1 MNSWEC
7 RAGTGLLSMMAARA
21 MSSSNETTCST
32 TKVMVTAC
40 ESYLPM
46 VKLMR
51 KVLRANGMERKV
63 RIINKRSD
71 EVVVGVDIASRADV
85 LVSFLTLYD
94 NNLRMHIGEN
104 QNCRLFILD
113 FFDRG
118 KLDDFEEE

>member
-1 MNSWEC
+1 MNSWKR

-21 MSSSNETTCST
+21 MSASKETTCST
-32 TKVMVTAC
+32 IKGMVTAC

-71 EVVVGVDIASRADV
+71 EVEVGVDIASRADV

-94 NNLRMHIGEN
+94 KLSGDVHRRNLKR
-104 QNCRLFILD
+104 RLFILD
-113 FFDRG
+113 SLIEQSWMTLR
-118 KLDDFEEE
+118 